1 MNMISRIVH
10 RLWGSLSG
18 DELKKFLYLSAG
30 AFCLIGSF
38 WPLKPLKESI
48 FINMVGSS
56 YMPMVKMVT
65 VAGVFV
71 FVLFYSFLVDLFSK
85 QRLIYAFLAFY
96 VAFGA
101 LFVYLF
107 AHPVIGLANT
117 AVSPSRYI
125 AWGFF
130 LFVESYVTIL
140 MALYWSFVNDIT
152 TSSSAKKGYGMIV
165 FGSQAGALVFAVV
178 GKYLISDP
186 SQYVTRVPQLITIS
200 LSLFSVLGLIVWR
213 LTCTLPPEMLVSNS
227 KDTKQKSSVGVLEG
241 LWILLTR
248 PYVAG
253 MFSLMFFQEVIMSLM
268 GIQQARLVE
277 STIVSAGART
287 NYYFDYSVILQVL
300 SCSVA
305 LFGTSYIHRR
315 IGTRLSLIIFPL
327 TLLCCAS
334 LYLAVPHLY
343 VVTLFMILI
352 KALHYAFNQPVRETL
367 YIPTSRNIKY
377 KAKAWIDMIGMRSS
391 KFAGAQLSSVIG
403 FSSYLVGATAVAL
416 LGAWTVMAGI
426 VGTKNERAIRKNK
439 TIT

>member
-1 MNMISRIVH
+1 MFSRIVH
-10 RLWGSLSG
+10 KLWGSLSG

-48 FINMVGSS
+48 FINMVGAAH
-56 YMPMVKMVT
+56 MPNVKMVT
-65 VAGVFV
+65 VGAVFV
-71 FVLFYSFLVDLFSK
+71 FVLLYSYLVDLFSK
-85 QRLIYAFLAFY
+85 QKLIYAFLVLY
-96 VAFGA
+96 TMVGG
-101 LFVYLF
+101 LFVYLLS
-107 AHPVIGLANT
+107 HPTIGLANT
-117 AVSPSRYI
+117 TVSVNRYV

-152 TSSSAKKGYGMIV
+152 TAGSAKKGYGMIV
-165 FGSQAGALVFAVV
+165 FGSQAGALVFALV
-178 GKYLISDP
+178 GKYLMSDP
-186 SQYVTRVPQLITIS
+186 TQYVTRVPQLVLIS
-200 LSLFSVLGLIVWR
+200 LSLFGVLGAIVWL
-213 LTCTLPPEMLVSNS
+213 LTHTLPPEMLTSNS
-227 KDTKQKSSVGVLEG
+227 APEKKKSSVGMLEG
-241 LWILLTR
+241 LSILMTR

-277 STIVSAGART
+277 ASIALAGARA
-287 NYYFDYSVILQVL
+287 NYYINYSVILQVL

-327 TLLCCAS
+327 ALLSCAAV
-334 LYLAVPHLY
+334 YLAVPHLY

-377 KAKAWIDMIGMRSS
+377 KAKAWIDMIGMRAS
-391 KFAGAQLSSVIG
+391 KFAGAQLSKVIG
-403 FSSYLVGATAVAL
+403 FSSHLVGAAAVGL
-416 LGAWTVMAGI
+416 LGMWVVMAGI
-426 VGTKNERAIRKNK
+426 VGTKNERAIRKKK